1 MLNLPNILTISR
13 IAILPVIM
21 VLLIGEP
28 DWGAG
33 AVWLAFALYALACIT
48 DFLDGWLARKLNQK
62 TDLGTFLDPISDKI
76 FIAALF
82 LIMAVSDR
90 IFGIWAIAAV
100 LILAREFM
108 VSGLREY
115 LGPRNIQLPVTALA
129 KWKTTSQ
136 MLATGLLMI
145 GPYIPGDEW
154 PGRAMLIIAM
164 VVTLITGWGYMKAGL
179 DHMRKMP

>member
-13 IAILPVIM
+13 LAVLPVIL

-28 DWGAG
+28 DWGAR
-33 AVWLAFALYALACIT
+33 AIWFAFALYVLACIT
-48 DFLDGWLARKLNQK
+48 DYLDGWLARKLNQK

-82 LIMAVSDR
+82 IVMAVTER
-90 IFGIWAIAAV
+90 IFGVWALAAV

-115 LGPRNIQLPVTALA
+115 LGPKNIQLPVTQMA

-145 GPYIPGDEW
+145 GPLYS
-154 PGRAMLIIAM
+154 GR
-164 VVTLITGWGYMKAGL
+164 
-179 DHMRKMP
+179 